1 MFKNLLLFCPSD
13 LIDSCR
19 TLFTKWFPFLNWV
32 SSKYSRTALSTSND
46 FKISHLENSLSCR
59 GTGTNL
65 QILQS
70 ERARG
75 AEPRWAERLSRP
87 QVLAVLIKRMHN
99 SCEELSE
106 MSGPPPCVAVFSSS
120 PAPVVMR
127 RQKKDA
133 APQAVLAIPPELDVS
148 MVLEFVG

>member
-1 MFKNLLLFCPSD
+1 
-13 LIDSCR
+13 
-19 TLFTKWFPFLNWV
+19 
-32 SSKYSRTALSTSND
+32 
-46 FKISHLENSLSCR
+46 
-59 GTGTNL
+59 
-65 QILQS
+65 
-70 ERARG
+70 
-75 AEPRWAERLSRP
+75 
-87 QVLAVLIKRMHN
+87 MHN

-106 MSGPPPCVAVFSSS
+106 MSGPSPCVAVYSSS